1 MRSIFTTIIVVL
13 ILACSTSQ
21 KNESEKQN
29 NIVFQ
34 PKDKEILEQVFEIF
48 KEEVNTPT
56 SVLIVKI
63 GTFFKETPYVA
74 QTLETEKEQLVINL
88 REMDCTTF
96 AESCLAISKT
106 IKSNEHSF
114 EKFSEELQ
122 KIRYRDGKIEGYPS
136 RLHYFSDWIYEN
148 HQKEIIR
155 SASKEIA
162 QIPYENKVNFMSTHP
177 ESYQQLKYNAELI
190 EIIANQEK
198 QISEREE
205 YYIPENRISEF
216 ENRLMDGDIIGI
228 TTGIK
233 GLDIS
238 HVGILV
244 RKAGRIHIMHASS
257 KAEKVI
263 LSEETLEEY
272 LLNGKTVTGIMVARP
287 L

>member
-1 MRSIFTTIIVVL
+1 MRSLFALIIVVL
-13 ILACSTSQ
+13 ILACTTSQ
-21 KNESEKQN
+21 KNESEKQE
-29 NIVFQ
+29 NISYQ
-34 PKDKEILEQVFEIF
+34 PKDKELLEQVFEIF
-48 KEEVNTPT
+48 KEEVNTPI
-56 SVLIVKI
+56 SVLIVKV

-74 QTLETEKEQLVINL
+74 HTLETEKEQLVINL

-96 AESCLAISKT
+96 AENCLAISKT

-114 EKFSEELQ
+114 ERFTQELQ
-122 KIRYRDGKIEGYPS
+122 KIRYRNGIIEGYPS

-148 HQKEIIR
+148 NKKKIIR

-162 QIPYENKVNFMSTHP
+162 QIPYENEVDFMSTHP
-177 ESYQQLKYNAELI
+177 ESYQQLKNNTELI

-198 QISEREE
+198 QISERKA
-205 YYIPENRISEF
+205 YYIPENKISDF
-216 ENRLMDGDIIGI
+216 KNQLMDGDIVGL

-244 RKAGRIHIMHASS
+244 RKAGRIHIIHASS

-263 LSEETLEEY
+263 LSKETLEEY
-272 LLNGKTVTGIMVARP
+272 LLNSKTVTGIMVARP